1 MSQFTQW
8 MWFGI
13 QSVNEGSKQPAESD
27 MISQGA
33 VWPYDPITGPQH
45 LGDYTLK
52 SKTNEI
58 FEKWWDNYI
67 KPIKNNCYLHVGNYL
82 FPS

>member
-1 MSQFTQW
+1 MMGT
-8 MWFGI
+8 
-13 QSVNEGSKQPAESD
+13 KQPAESD

-33 VWPYDPITGPQH
+33 VWPNDPITGPLH

-58 FEKWWDNYI
+58 FGK
-67 KPIKNNCYLHVGNYL
+67 
-82 FPS
+82 

>member
-1 MSQFTQW
+1 MNFIHAPKYYFEVKMSQFTQW
-8 MWFGI
+8 MWFEI
-13 QSVNEGSKQPAESD
+13 HSVNEGYQTASWKPESD

-45 LGDYTLK
+45 LGDYTLM

-58 FEKWWDNYI
+58 FGK
-67 KPIKNNCYLHVGNYL
+67 
-82 FPS
+82 